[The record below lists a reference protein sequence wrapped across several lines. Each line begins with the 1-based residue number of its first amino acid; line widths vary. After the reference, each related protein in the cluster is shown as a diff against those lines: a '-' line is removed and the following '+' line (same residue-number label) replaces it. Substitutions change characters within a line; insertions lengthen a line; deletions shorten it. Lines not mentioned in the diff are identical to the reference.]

1 MFIENINYL
10 YSLIIIIPLIFLIY
24 FYSNKKRNSIIKLFS
39 SSIVS
44 LNKYYYISKTI
55 LISLVFIFSVFSLAK
70 PKYGYKL
77 EKLFSSKANIL
88 IALDLSESMLA
99 DDIKP
104 NRLERGKREILD
116 LLQNLQGEKVGLI
129 IFSGISFLQCPFTS
143 DYSALKM
150 FLDYID
156 TDLIPIKGTS
166 FSNLFDMSLKT
177 FKDNKEEKYMLIIS
191 DGEDNQQDFNS
202 YINKFKERNIKVFS
216 LGIGEETGSPIK
228 LYDGSFKKDKTG
240 HIVISKLQK
249 KNLELISNSTNG
261 YFIKSDFTDNDIK
274 NIYFKGIKND
284 QNNNQTSYEKKIW
297 NEIFQY
303 FLAFALLFIIIEFLV
318 SNKDEQNKLN
328 I

>member
-24 FYSNKKRNSIIKLFS
+24 LYSNKKRKLIINIFNPSIL
-39 SSIVS
+39 S
-44 LNKYYYISKTI
+44 LNKYYYPLKII
-55 LISLVFIFSVFSLAK
+55 LISLVFIFSIFALSK
-70 PKYGYKL
+70 PKYGYKI
-77 EKLFSSKANIL
+77 EKLFSSKSNIL
-88 IALDLSESMLA
+88 LALDLSESMLA

-116 LLQNLQGEKVGLI
+116 LLENLQGEKVGLI

-143 DYSALKM
+143 DYSAIKM

-177 FKDNKEEKYMLIIS
+177 FKDNKEEKYMIIIS

-202 YINKFKERNIKVFS
+202 YINKFKEKNVKVFS
-216 LGIGEETGSPIK
+216 LGIGEENGSPIK

-274 NIYFKGIKND
+274 NIYFKGIKNE
-284 QNNNQTSYEKKIW
+284 QNNNQSSYEKKIW

-303 FLAFALLFIIIEFLV
+303 FLVFALLFLIAEFLL
-318 SNKDEQNKLN
+318 SNKDEQNKFN
-328 I
+328 V